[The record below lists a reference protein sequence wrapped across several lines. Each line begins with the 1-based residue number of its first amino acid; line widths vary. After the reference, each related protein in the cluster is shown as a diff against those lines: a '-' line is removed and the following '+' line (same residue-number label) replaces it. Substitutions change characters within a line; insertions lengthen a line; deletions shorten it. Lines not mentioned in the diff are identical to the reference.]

1 MEPLQLG
8 DIPLLS
14 YEAPLLPGEPDLS
27 VNQRA
32 NDPSDAS
39 NPLHTTKAFATQG
52 TSQFVLPENS
62 VRSFYPAQG
71 EAVENRV
78 LPHVVLNDPLI
89 PWERDANNDQALT
102 EILGSGARVPWLALL
117 VFTAD
122 ELQDVPTL
130 NSPTELSPTRAAT
143 LTQQQLFESQ
153 TGDTRLKVP
162 FSHSELDRDENV
174 NVIFVKASAF
184 NAYFSEQVP
193 GEKTPAIGRYS
204 LLSHVRRSAQGK
216 ESEADSCSLLLGHR
230 HGPAGTTKPTLAFA
244 HLVSLIGVQSDRMA
258 FPAQADDVS
267 VLVTLH
273 SWSFQWTPSKNVEL
287 DQHLKNLTNNIRPL
301 ARSEAALGS
310 PQTKP
315 IDSSRAAWMKT
326 LFANGYTT
334 IKHRLVTGQLIAAM
348 YRGPLIPN
356 RPRRTEASAIE
367 PHSRKVNLQRFD
379 AKSDLMDI
387 SYQVAWNVGRELAL
401 ENSTFVVEL
410 SRLRRDILTWLN
422 PAWKPPAL
430 PATQS
435 DDATKP
441 DWLSGLSRAVKETQA
456 PPSSS
461 GPETSPTVLSRWRVS
476 TGTAVEGETKTAMPS
491 TSLTK
496 GQQWLESMVMSLAQ
510 KTFDPNTSTDG
521 TSLATVIEFVTE
533 NLLSLRGVPLAH
545 LFPES
550 NLLKDDAILTFSVD
564 PDWIVALVDGALNIG
579 NMQDS
584 DDTAK
589 LAIRRAINTFLT
601 TRRAAAGNGGG
612 SGAATWGMCVCG
624 KLPSMFPELSVR
636 ASNIILTKKI
646 HDSCLLVIFDSYPE
660 YLANG
665 ISLIPS
671 PNQQRFVTATSL
683 TESTISLNM
692 VPMWTRGSILDADK
706 IPPLV
711 MTNETSPTIYS
722 FQTRCLHMWNI
733 RNNYTTYATKNLPED
748 SSSSKGSAASLALA
762 FSDKLVQLDLKLT
775 DILADVSK
783 TPHPTFQLYEVSRLT
798 EIPIQD
804 GTRA

>member
-14 YEAPLLPGEPDLS
+14 YEAPSLPGETDLS

-32 NDPSDAS
+32 NGPSDAS
-39 NPLHTTKAFATQG
+39 NPLHTTKTFAAQG

-71 EAVENRV
+71 AAVENRI

-89 PWERDANNDQALT
+89 PWEQNANNDQTLT
-102 EILGSGARVPWLALL
+102 GILGSDAGVPWLALL

-130 NSPTELSPTRAAT
+130 NSPAKLSPTLSAT

-162 FSHSELDRDENV
+162 FSRSDLDKDEDV

-184 NAYFSEQVP
+184 NAYFSEQLP

-204 LLSHVRRSAQGK
+204 LLSHVRRSVQGK
-216 ESEADSCSLLLGHR
+216 GSEADSCGLVVGHR

-267 VLVTLH
+267 VLVSLH
-273 SWSFQWTPSKNVEL
+273 SWSFQWTPSENIEL
-287 DQHLKNLTNNIRPL
+287 DQPLKNLRNNIRPL
-301 ARSEAALGS
+301 ARSEAGLGQ

-315 IDSSRAAWMKT
+315 IDSPEAAWIKI
-326 LFANGYTT
+326 LLGDGYT
-334 IKHRLVTGQLIAAM
+334 IVKHRLSTGEPTAAL

-356 RPRRTEASAIE
+356 RLRSTEASTIE
-367 PHSRKVNLQRFD
+367 PHPREVSLQRFD
-379 AKSDLMDI
+379 AKSGLMDI
-387 SYQVAWNVGRELAL
+387 SYRVAWNVGRELAL
-401 ENSTFVVEL
+401 ENSTFVIEI
-410 SRLRRDILTWLN
+410 SRLRRDILTWLS
-422 PAWKPPAL
+422 PTWTPPTL
-430 PATQS
+430 PSTQG
-435 DDATKP
+435 DGATKP
-441 DWLSGLSRAVKETQA
+441 DWLTGLSRAVKETQA

-461 GPETSPTVLSRWRVS
+461 RPETSPTAPSRWKASSRRV
-476 TGTAVEGETKTAMPS
+476 VDGENKTMIPS
-491 TSLTK
+491 TSLTS
-496 GQQWLESMVMSLAQ
+496 GQQWLDTMATALAQ
-510 KTFDPNTSTDG
+510 KTINPDLSTDG
-521 TSLATVIEFVTE
+521 TPLAKVIEFVTK
-533 NLLSLRGVPLAH
+533 NLLSLKGVPPAH
-545 LFPES
+545 LFPEPD
-550 NLLKDDAILTFSVD
+550 LLLDDTILTFNVD
-564 PDWIVALVDGALNIG
+564 SNWIDALVDGALSIG

-589 LAIRRAINTFLT
+589 LEIRRAINTFLT
-601 TRRAAAGNGGG
+601 AGRAAAGNGGG
-612 SGAATWGMCVCG
+612 SGAATWGICVCG

-636 ASNIILTKKI
+636 ASNILHTTRI
-646 HDSCLLVIFDSYPE
+646 HDSCLLVILDSYPE

-665 ISLIPS
+665 ISLIQS
-671 PNQQRFVTATSL
+671 SDQQRFAAATSL
-683 TESTISLNM
+683 TESTISINM
-692 VPMWTRGSILDADK
+692 APMPTGGSISDADK
-706 IPPLV
+706 NPPLV

-722 FQTRCLHMWNI
+722 FETRCLHMWNI

-748 SSSSKGSAASLALA
+748 SFSSKGSAACLALA
-762 FSDKLVQLDLKLT
+762 FSDKLLQLDLKST
-775 DILADVSK
+775 DALVDASK
-783 TPHPTFQLYEVSRLT
+783 TPNPTFQLY
-798 EIPIQD
+798 
-804 GTRA
+804 GTRAQGMLQ